1 MPSQII
7 EILEAIVA
15 FILVIAIGYGVWLYK
30 DRQYQKLNTE
40 YTQLIEQSEQL
51 ALQHSKELA
60 ANKESADKEKDE
72 AIKRNTVAYQ
82 SLVNSLR
89 NRQDRPSNLSSN
101 PNSQSTC
108 TGTQLYREDAEFLAG
123 EAARADQAI
132 IDRDYYYEQYESVRR
147 TLNQSG
153 TDARQSGKVS
163 DTKPLP

>member
-1 MPSQII
+1 MPSQLI

-51 ALQHSKELA
+51 ALQHSNELA
-60 ANKESADKEKDE
+60 VNKESADKEKDE
-72 AIKRNTVAYQ
+72 AIKRNTAAYQ
-82 SLVNSLR
+82 SIVNSLR
-89 NRQDRPSNLSSN
+89 NRQERPSNLPSN
-101 PNSQSTC
+101 SNAPSTC
-108 TGTQLYREDAEFLAG
+108 TGAQLYRQDAEFLAR

-147 TLNQSG
+147 TLNPSG
-153 TDARQSGKVS
+153 SDGGQQGKVP
-163 DTKPLP
+163 DTKSVP

>member
-1 MPSQII
+1 MPSQLI

-15 FILVIAIGYGVWLYK
+15 FILCIAIGYGVWLYK

-40 YTQLIEQSEQL
+40 YTQLIQQSEQL
-51 ALQHSKELA
+51 ALEHSKELA

-72 AIKRNTVAYQ
+72 AIKRNTAAYQ
-82 SLVNSLR
+82 SLVNSLH
-89 NRQDRPSNLSSN
+89 NRQDRPSNLPSN
-101 PNSQSTC
+101 PNSPSTC
-108 TGTQLYREDAEFLAG
+108 TGAELYREDAEFLAR
-123 EAARADQAI
+123 EAARADQAV

-153 TDARQSGKVS
+153 TDAGQSGKVS